1 MNRKL
6 LRNDQWERIKDLL
19 PGKKGDPG
27 KTGGDNRL
35 FIEAVLWIAR
45 TGSPWRDLL
54 PAFGNWHSVYT
65 RYSRW
70 GKKGVWKRLLE
81 QVSMILIWNNFSSIA
96 QSFEFISMAQVQKK
110 EGPQAIGRSRGG
122 LTTKIHLA
130 VDALGNPLRSI
141 LTAGQ
146 DSDIIQAPALIQG
159 LDPDM
164 VIADKAYDA
173 NDFIQM
179 IQGMGAMVVIP
190 VRSNRNQQREYD
202 HHWYKDR
209 NLVERFFNKIKQFRR
224 IATRY
229 EKLDRN
235 FMSMLNLVC
244 TIIWLA

>member
-1 MNRKL
+1 
-6 LRNDQWERIKDLL
+6 
-19 PGKKGDPG
+19 
-27 KTGGDNRL
+27 
-35 FIEAVLWIAR
+35 
-45 TGSPWRDLL
+45 
-54 PAFGNWHSVYT
+54 
-65 RYSRW
+65 
-70 GKKGVWKRLLE
+70 
-81 QVSMILIWNNFSSIA
+81 
-96 QSFEFISMAQVQKK
+96 MAQVQKK

-235 FMSMLNLVC
+235 FMSMLNLVS

>member
-6 LRNDQWERIKDLL
+6 LPNDQWERIKDLL

-81 QVSMILIWNNFSSIA
+81 QISSIA

>member
-6 LRNDQWERIKDLL
+6 LRNDQWEGIKDLL
-19 PGKKGDPG
+19 PGKEGDPG
-27 KTGGDNRL
+27 KTSGDKRL
-35 FIEAVLWIAR
+35 FIETVLWIAR

-54 PAFGNWHSVYT
+54 PAFGNWHSVY
-65 RYSRW
+65 RRHSRW

-81 QVSMILIWNNFSSIA
+81 QVSDDIDLEQLLLDSTIIGVHRHGA
-96 QSFEFISMAQVQKK
+96 GAKR
-110 EGPQAIGRSRGG
+110 EGPQAIARWRGG
-122 LTTKIHLA
+122 LTTKIHSA
-130 VDALGNPLRSI
+130 V
-141 LTAGQ
+141 
-146 DSDIIQAPALIQG
+146 
-159 LDPDM
+159 
-164 VIADKAYDA
+164 DA

-179 IQGMGAMVVIP
+179 IQDMGAMVVIP

-244 TIIWLA
+244 TIICLA

>member
-1 MNRKL
+1 
-6 LRNDQWERIKDLL
+6 
-19 PGKKGDPG
+19 
-27 KTGGDNRL
+27 
-35 FIEAVLWIAR
+35 
-45 TGSPWRDLL
+45 
-54 PAFGNWHSVYT
+54 
-65 RYSRW
+65 
-70 GKKGVWKRLLE
+70 
-81 QVSMILIWNNFSSIA
+81 MILIWNNFSSIA

-110 EGPQAIGRSRGG
+110 KG
-122 LTTKIHLA
+122 LR
-130 VDALGNPLRSI
+130 P

-146 DSDIIQAPALIQG
+146 DSDIIQAPALIEG

-202 HHWYKDR
+202 HHWYKDP